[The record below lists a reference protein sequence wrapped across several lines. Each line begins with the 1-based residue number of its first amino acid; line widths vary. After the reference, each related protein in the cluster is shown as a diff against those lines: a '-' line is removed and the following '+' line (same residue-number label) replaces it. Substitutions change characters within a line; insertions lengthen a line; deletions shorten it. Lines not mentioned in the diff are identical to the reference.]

1 MNRRKNRSQN
11 RKKTFAVKLL
21 LQMSILQLVYVFLF
35 MRLHLL
41 FCLLF

>member
-1 MNRRKNRSQN
+1 MNRRKIDPKIE
-11 RKKTFAVKLL
+11 KKTFAVKLL
-21 LQMSILQLVYVFLF
+21 LQMSILQFVYVFLF